1 MVKTLQLIIR
11 FIAIWVFIATPSIMA
26 AAQSSGGLPVY
37 IVQTGDTINTIA
49 LRFGISPQDLIAV
62 NQISNPDLLT
72 IGTPLKI
79 PGYEGVSGTL
89 KLTVAPLGANLRTIS
104 RKYGVDENVIIR
116 LNQLT
121 NPAQIYVGST
131 LILPE
136 KNQTTELKPLTILSN
151 GETPLET
158 AARFL
163 TNPWKLAIYNQKG
176 TLARFLN
183 QELIF
188 SDNSKDDGGLFGSP
202 LIQNIEITPLPLRQ
216 GKTHLLRVYTSKPLT
231 LSGSLNGSPLSFFQE
246 QEKQYVAIQGIHAMA
261 QPGLAVLALKAQDD
275 DQFAFEIEQPI
286 LLEPGY
292 YPQDVPLTVDPS
304 TLDPAITQP
313 EDELIRTITK
323 SVTPQ
328 RYWTE
333 KFRVPVD
340 EPCIR
345 SWFGSR
351 RSYNN
356 SGYIYFH
363 TGVDYGVCAN
373 NLNIYAPAPGL
384 VVYVGELTVRGI
396 STIID
401 HGWGIYSGFWHQSST
416 KVNVGDFVETGQIIG
431 EIGGTGRATGPHLH
445 WEVWANGIQV
455 EPLDW
460 LEKAHP

>member
-1 MVKTLQLIIR
+1 MIKPLQLIRI
-11 FIAIWVFIATPSIMA
+11 FVILSILIVPIPKVE
-26 AAQSSGGLPVY
+26 AQSSAELPVY

-49 LRFGISPQDLIAV
+49 LRFGISPQDLIAA
-62 NQISNPDLLT
+62 NQISNPDL
-72 IGTPLKI
+72 IPVGTPIKI
-79 PGYEGVSGTL
+79 PGYEGITGTL
-89 KLTVAPLGANLRTIS
+89 RLTAAPLGANLRTVS
-104 RKYGVDENVIIR
+104 RQYKVEEEVIIR

-121 NPAQIYVGST
+121 SPSQIYVGST

-136 KNQTTELKPLTILSN
+136 QGQPSELRPLSTL
-151 GETPLET
+151 GEGKTPLET

-163 TNPWKLAIYNQKG
+163 SNPWKLLIYNQKE
-176 TLARFLN
+176 TTARFLSH
-183 QELIF
+183 EVIF
-188 SDNSKDDGGLFGSP
+188 SDLPGENGGLFGSP
-202 LIQNIEITPLPLRQ
+202 LIKNIEITPLPLRQ
-216 GKTHLLRVYTSKPLT
+216 GKTQIVRVYTTRPLI
-231 LSGSLNGSPLSFFQE
+231 LSGSLNNVALSFFQE
-246 QEKQYVAIQGIHAMA
+246 EENQYVAIQGIHAMA
-261 QPGLAVLALKAQDD
+261 KPGLASLSLKAQDD
-275 DQFAFEIEQPI
+275 DQSVLEFEQPI

-304 TLDPAITQP
+304 TLDPEITQP

-323 SVTPQ
+323 SATPQ
-328 RYWTE
+328 RYWND

-373 NLNIYAPAPGL
+373 NLNIYAPAPGR

-401 HGWGIYSGFWHQSST
+401 HGWGVYSGFWHQNAT
-416 KVNVGDFVETGQIIG
+416 KVNVGDFVETGQLIG

-445 WEVWANGIQV
+445 WEVWANGVQV

-460 LEKAHP
+460 LEKDYP

>member
-1 MVKTLQLIIR
+1 MNKGFQLFC
-11 FIAIWVFIATPSIMA
+11 FITIVSLIFLPSLKVS
-26 AAQSSGGLPVY
+26 AQSAGDLPVY
-37 IVQTGDTINTIA
+37 IVQSGDTINTIA
-49 LRFGISPQDLIAV
+49 IRFGISAQDLIAV

-72 IGTPLKI
+72 IGTPLRI
-79 PGYEGVSGTL
+79 PGYEGISGTL
-89 KLTVAPLGANLRTIS
+89 KLTVAPLGATLRTIS
-104 RKYGVDENVIIR
+104 RQYQVDENTIVR

-121 NPAQIYVGST
+121 SPSQIYVGST

-136 KNQTTELKPLTILSN
+136 KEQAVDPKPIAILGE
-151 GETPLET
+151 GETSLET
-158 AARFL
+158 AARSYS
-163 TNPWKLAIYNQKG
+163 NPWKLVLQNRKESTA
-176 TLARFLN
+176 LFLSG
-183 QELIF
+183 ELIF
-188 SDNSKDDGGLFGSP
+188 SDAPQQSGGLFGSP

-216 GKTHLLRVYTSKPLT
+216 GKTHLIRVLTSTPLN
-231 LSGSLNGSPLSFFQE
+231 LSGTLNNLPLSFFQE
-246 QEKQYVAIQGIHAMA
+246 ADNQYIAIQGIHAMA
-261 QPGLAVLALKAQDD
+261 QPGLALLTLQAQAD
-275 DQFAFEIEQPI
+275 DQSSFAFEQPI

-292 YPQDVPLTVDPS
+292 YPQDVPLAVDPA

-323 SVTPQ
+323 PATPQ

-356 SGYIYFH
+356 SGYKYFH

-373 NLNIYAPAPGL
+373 NLNIYAPAPGR

-445 WEVWANGIQV
+445 WEVWANGVQV

-460 LEKAHP
+460 LEKVYP

>member
-1 MVKTLQLIIR
+1 MNKRLELIL
-11 FIAIWVFIATPSIMA
+11 FIGILSILFTPFGKVV
-26 AAQSSGGLPVY
+26 AQSSGDLPVY
-37 IVQTGDTINTIA
+37 IVQAGDTINTIA

-62 NQISNPDLLT
+62 NQIANPDLLPV
-72 IGTPLKI
+72 GTPLKI
-79 PGYEGVSGTL
+79 PGFEGVSGTL
-89 KLTVAPLGANLRTIS
+89 KLTIAPFGANLRTIS
-104 RKYGVDENVIIR
+104 RQYEVDEKIIIR

-121 NPAQIYVGST
+121 SPAQIYVGST

-136 KNQTTELKPLTILSN
+136 KKQASELKPLTVL
-151 GETPLET
+151 GERETPLET
-158 AARFL
+158 AARYL
-163 TNPWKLAIYNQKG
+163 SNPWKLIIYNQKESA
-176 TLARFLN
+176 TRFLSR
-183 QELIF
+183 EVIF
-188 SDNSKDDGGLFGSP
+188 SDTTEEKGELIGSP
-202 LIQNIEITPLPLRQ
+202 LIKNIEITPLPLRQ
-216 GKTHLLRVYTSKPLT
+216 GKTQLVRVYTSKPLN
-231 LSGSLNGSPLSFFQE
+231 LSGSLNNTPLSFFQE
-246 QEKQYVAIQGIHAMA
+246 QENQFIAIQGIHAMA
-261 QPGLAVLALKAQDD
+261 QPGLALLTLKVQAD
-275 DQFAFEIEQPI
+275 DQHLFEIEQPI

-304 TLDPAITQP
+304 TLDPEITQP
-313 EDELIRTITK
+313 EDELIRTVTK
-323 SVTPQ
+323 VATPQ

-401 HGWGIYSGFWHQSST
+401 HGWGVYSGFWHQSST

-445 WEVWANGIQV
+445 WEIWANGVQV

-460 LEKAHP
+460 LEKVYP

>member
-1 MVKTLQLIIR
+1 MVKTLQLIRI
-11 FIAIWVFIATPSIMA
+11 IVILAVVFTPFMKV
-26 AAQSSGGLPVY
+26 AAQSSNDLPVY
-37 IVQTGDTINTIA
+37 IVQAGDTINSIA

-62 NQISNPDLLT
+62 NQISNPDLLPV
-72 IGTPLKI
+72 GTSLKI
-79 PGYEGVSGTL
+79 PGFEGVSGTL
-89 KLTVAPLGANLRTIS
+89 TLSIAPLGANLRTIS
-104 RKYGVDENVIIR
+104 RQYEVDEDTIIR

-121 NPAQIYVGST
+121 SPAQIYVGST

-136 KNQTTELKPLTILSN
+136 KNPSAGIKPLKAL
-151 GETPLET
+151 GEGESALET
-158 AARFL
+158 AAQFL
-163 TNPWKLAIYNQKG
+163 SNPWKLVIYNQKES
-176 TLARFLN
+176 TTRFLS

-188 SDNSKDDGGLFGSP
+188 SDISGDESGLFGSP
-202 LIQNIEITPLPLRQ
+202 WLKNVEITPLPLRQ
-216 GKTHLLRVYTSKPLT
+216 GKTHVVRVYTSKPLN
-231 LSGSLNGSPLSFFQE
+231 LSGSLNNVPLSFFKE
-246 QEKQYVAIQGIHAMA
+246 QENQYAAIQGIHAMA
-261 QPGLAVLALKAQDD
+261 QPGLALLTLKAQDD
-275 DQFAFEIEQPI
+275 AQTSFEIEQPI

-313 EDELIRTITK
+313 EDELIRTVTK
-323 SVTPQ
+323 TATPQ

-373 NLNIYAPAPGL
+373 NLNIYSPAPGV

-401 HGWGIYSGFWHQSST
+401 HGWGVYSGFWHQSAP

-445 WEVWANGIQV
+445 WEVWANGVQV

-460 LEKAHP
+460 LEKVYP